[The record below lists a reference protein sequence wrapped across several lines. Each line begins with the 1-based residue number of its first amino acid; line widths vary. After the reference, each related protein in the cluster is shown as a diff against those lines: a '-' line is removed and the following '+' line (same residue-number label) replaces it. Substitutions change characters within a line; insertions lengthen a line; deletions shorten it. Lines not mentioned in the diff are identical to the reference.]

1 MLPKKIKILIHEYQ
15 ALFSPSHHTRQVN
28 VLDKLLGVHFVFSV
42 TPTQTVEYLKSRI
55 QSRQGQEGLRI
66 IPAHIQLIT
75 CRGEECQDDENVTA
89 PPLPVLPPTHTA
101 PPLCPSSLALLSCSP
116 FSAHAS
122 LR

>member
-28 VLDKLLGVHFVFSV
+28 VLDKLLGLHFVFSV

-66 IPAHIQLIT
+66 IPAHAILSHAILSLSLVILNWSHT
-75 CRGEECQDDENVTA
+75 CMFGRELDSTC
-89 PPLPVLPPTHTA
+89 PLV
-101 PPLCPSSLALLSCSP
+101 
-116 FSAHAS
+116 FSV
-122 LR
+122 